1 MCARGWSTSLMARE
15 TNGHLWGST
24 GRRTE
29 AAPRRHTTKAP
40 AASAGSVDRRSGFE
54 VCIGQ
59 ETWCS
64 NSDFDNPA
72 QSGISGQD
80 QDTIRLCRKS
90 LRDAV
95 AQFFH
100 AVSTLARQTEICL
113 WTGISLCLSMRIC
126 APSSIRF
133 WIALVEGIGRDCTT
147 ARFSV

>member
-1 MCARGWSTSLMARE
+1 MRCLYR
-15 TNGHLWGST
+15 T
-24 GRRTE
+24 GDMVLQFGL
-29 AAPRRHTTKAP
+29 K
-40 AASAGSVDRRSGFE
+40 
-54 VCIGQ
+54 
-59 ETWCS
+59 
-64 NSDFDNPA
+64 NPA

-113 WTGISLCLSMRIC
+113 WTGISLCLSMRIY
-126 APSSIRF
+126 APSSVRF
-133 WIALVEGIGRDCTT
+133 PIALVEGIGRHCIT